1 MECDAAIMDGQNHFG
16 SVGAVSGRYVPFSMN
31 ADLVVCVL
39 GVKNPIRIA
48 RAILEHSQVP
58 DPLGRIPPL
67 LVVQMILRDR
77 SMIFFKGLWCP

>member
-1 MECDAAIMDGQNHFG
+1 MVKITLEVWVRSLVERICTFLYDA
-16 SVGAVSGRYVPFSMN
+16 
-31 ADLVVCVL
+31 ADLVYVL

-67 LVVQMILRDR
+67 LVVSR
-77 SMIFFKGLWCP
+77 